1 MPVPVASDVVTVTS
15 VTDWSASYWS
25 ARVIP
30 HSSPVLLLCFRMSS
44 TPSAQTQHQSIG
56 VNQNLERTDTL
67 DPHRNHNR
75 DHRPINHNDSSSR
88 DETGFDRENRQITGR
103 RRRPKPKG
111 SIADEPHA
119 SSVTSQTGAPSIH
132 PQSEQTASAYPA
144 SASGR
149 TSSNNRNRVSHPA
162 RGRAIPH
169 ALDENSGPSRHSRR
183 AGRSTPRTNV
193 TADTQ
198 APVSHANPRRK
209 RDKAPAGDDLTSIL
223 TFSLS
228 NPPFPECMICF
239 NPIRPEQPTWSC
251 SPREEKEAQSCWN
264 TFHLKCI
271 HPWAEK
277 SVKDLEEAWRARGEE
292 KIGEWRCPGCQSRRE
307 IVPRKYR

>member
-1 MPVPVASDVVTVTS
+1 
-15 VTDWSASYWS
+15 
-25 ARVIP
+25 
-30 HSSPVLLLCFRMSS
+30 MSS
-44 TPSAQTQHQSIG
+44 TPSAQTQQQSIG
-56 VNQNLERTDTL
+56 VNQNIERTDRL

-75 DHRPINHNDSSSR
+75 DQRPINHSDSSGR
-88 DETGFDRENRQITGR
+88 DETGFDRANRRITDR

-119 SSVTSQTGAPSIH
+119 SSSSPVTSQTDAPSIH
-132 PQSEQTASAYPA
+132 PQSDRTASADPA

-149 TSSNNRNRVSHPA
+149 TSSNNRNRLSHLA
-162 RGRAIPH
+162 KGRATPH
-169 ALDENSGPSRHSRR
+169 ALDENSGPLGHSRR
-183 AGRSTPRTNV
+183 AGRSNPRTNV
-193 TADTQ
+193 TAGTQ

-239 NPIRPEQPTWSC
+239 NLIRPEQPTWSC

-292 KIGEWRCPGCQSRRE
+292 KTGEWRCPGCQSRRE
-307 IVPRKYR
+307 IVPRKYW